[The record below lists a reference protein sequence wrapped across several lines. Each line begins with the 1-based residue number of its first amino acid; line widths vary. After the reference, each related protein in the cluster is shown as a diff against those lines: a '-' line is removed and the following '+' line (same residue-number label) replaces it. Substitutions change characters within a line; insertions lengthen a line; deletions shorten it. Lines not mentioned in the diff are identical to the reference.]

1 MVFDVDL
8 EIKED
13 LAVLNKHF
21 DTMDRFI
28 RYFCSIKVLSLN
40 LFFFYFIFGLF
51 EEIESLPQTLIF
63 KFVYPYVDR
72 SLRYV
77 NLYCSVRSN

>member
-40 LFFFYFIFGLF
+40 LFFFTSYLGFSKEL
-51 EEIESLPQTLIF
+51 SLCHKL
-63 KFVYPYVDR
+63 
-72 SLRYV
+72 
-77 NLYCSVRSN
+77 